1 MLVLLPQLQQLLK
14 HLYPLRLQLPGIHQ
28 LLVVLPPTAHVA
40 SLRDELGWFAVVGFQ
55 KVDGFLPFGEPEFGL
70 GHGMCIPFITR
81 SMVEELDTKV
91 AALIYDVSNQ
101 MAFVDTLGEVP
112 DIFVE

>member
-1 MLVLLPQLQQLLK
+1 
-14 HLYPLRLQLPGIHQ
+14 
-28 LLVVLPPTAHVA
+28 
-40 SLRDELGWFAVVGFQ
+40 
-55 KVDGFLPFGEPEFGL
+55 
-70 GHGMCIPFITR
+70 
-81 SMVEELDTKV
+81 MVEELDTKV